1 MDGLAEWDGM
11 VSSWHM
17 GQTMI
22 GYCFSSDDWTVTYE
36 ECEE

>member
-1 MDGLAEWDGM
+1 M

-17 GQTMI
+17 QQTII

-36 ECEE
+36 EREE